1 VSLDLLFEI
10 RRPLGHYRG
19 RKPGAGLTP
28 AAIAAYPRRPDLD
41 KLIRSTIDAVALGGL
56 IGDDAQVIEVRAR
69 KVYSSA
75 QGVRVKVESLF
86 P

>member
-1 VSLDLLFEI
+1 
-10 RRPLGHYRG
+10 
-19 RKPGAGLTP
+19 LTP

-41 KLIRSTIDAVALGGL
+41 KLIRSTIDALVLGAL
-56 IGDDAQVIEVRAR
+56 IQDDAQVIEIRAR

-75 QGVRVKVESLF
+75 QGVRIKVEPVF